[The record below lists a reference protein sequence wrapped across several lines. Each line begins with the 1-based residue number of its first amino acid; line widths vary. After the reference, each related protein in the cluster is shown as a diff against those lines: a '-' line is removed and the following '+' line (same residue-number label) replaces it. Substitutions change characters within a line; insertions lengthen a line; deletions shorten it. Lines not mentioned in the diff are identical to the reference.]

1 MAEVKKAEA
10 MQSATAETEPVQP
23 ELTQPELIQIEV
35 AYATPAQQQ
44 IIKLRVAAETPVQQA
59 IEQSGILQYF
69 PEIDL
74 SQQKVGIWSKAVKLD
89 HQVRDGDR
97 IEIYRPLIADPKAV
111 RRRRADQAKDEGRA
125 DPVTGGRKRERAAT
139 ESE

>member
-1 MAEVKKAEA
+1 MAEAKEAEA
-10 MQSATAETEPVQP
+10 MQSAAAAAEPV
-23 ELTQPELIQIEV
+23 QPELIQIEV

-44 IIKLRVAAETPVQQA
+44 IVKLRVAAETPVQQA

-89 HQVRDGDR
+89 QQVRDGDR